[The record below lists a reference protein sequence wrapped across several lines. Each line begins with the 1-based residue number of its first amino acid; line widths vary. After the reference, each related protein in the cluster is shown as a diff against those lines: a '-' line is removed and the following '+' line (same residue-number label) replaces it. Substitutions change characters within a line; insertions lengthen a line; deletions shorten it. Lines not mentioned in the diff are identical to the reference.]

1 MSQRSL
7 SVAEDFAELPMN
19 VDGAPQLEHVVMR
32 VVRAM
37 VVKSGFNGGGGAWG
51 LLAKV
56 DDVPS
61 RSARQAYEASADELR
76 VVDFAVHTF
85 DTAMIP
91 REYRDGSQG
100 KWGWTH

>member
-1 MSQRSL
+1 MSQRGL
-7 SVAEDFAELPMN
+7 SVAEDFAELP
-19 VDGAPQLEHVVMR
+19 VDMHGAPQLEHVVMR

-37 VVKSGFNGGGGAWG
+37 LVESGANSGGGAFG
-51 LLAKV
+51 LLTEV
-56 DDVPS
+56 NDVPG

-85 DTAMIP
+85 DTAIIP
-91 REYRDGSQG
+91 REHRDGGQG